1 MLRGRLV
8 LIFALAGLG
17 LLVLAFHLRLLPER
31 HDVRDNMEGVTVFWR
46 EDEAWVFVARSVL
59 GRRHSWLVDHAP
71 SPLRFALISAGLE
84 AWAPLESAT
93 SAYRVAAGAV
103 SAFELTGT
111 PLLPAWELEA
121 DRLVAR
127 PQPGEPGVTGFRW
140 DGAAFVRVPP
150 GPASAEGPRVLA
162 PEDEGEGEPA
172 GDSDPSFPPA
182 VRARLTAGG
191 WHHRRLHPY
200 EAVQQAV
207 ELPMVLRDGT
217 YRLALTAS
225 MPDAAVFGA
234 GLRVSLRL
242 SLPSAPEPRVL
253 FGGGDW
259 RAVGRADF
267 ERLAAA
273 SPAARARGDAAAPS
287 LVSALNWVVGGAL
300 AAWLLLAGPTRGVKI
315 AFVAFVLLWAVP
327 YFRLVGARHALTMFA
342 VPVAAGLVSLVV
354 SARLVRHAVTRGLLP
369 VGEDACPA
377 HARARVEE
385 WTKAFEHVGFRR
397 CGDRQSR
404 WWMMSAERKTFI
416 RFLRQADGHAWAE
429 IHALDSPRVVA
440 RQLTSIRG
448 DTQLLTS
455 DLQSNQEL
463 LREPRTVTLRVA
475 RSTHCGEMVAA
486 HTALVG
492 RRAGALR
499 VVDDP
504 VTASADAYAAW
515 VGALRRSGQIDVVGA
530 HYRVSLRAML
540 PVAARVVA
548 AWFH

>member
-31 HDVRDNMEGVTVFWR
+31 HDVRDNMEAVTAFWR
-46 EDEAWVFVARSVL
+46 EDEAWIFVARSAL
-59 GRRHSWLVDHAP
+59 GHRRSWLVDHTP
-71 SPLRFALISAGLE
+71 EQLRLVLMSAGLE
-84 AWAPLESAT
+84 EWAPLESAT
-93 SAYRVAAGAV
+93 SAFRIAAGGV
-103 SAFELTGT
+103 SAFELAGA
-111 PLLPAWELEA
+111 PLLPAWDLE
-121 DRLVAR
+121 DGRLVAR
-127 PQPGEPGVTGFRW
+127 PQPGESGVMGFQW
-140 DGAAFVRVPP
+140 DGAAFVRVPAR
-150 GPASAEGPRVLA
+150 PASSEGPRVLA

-172 GDSDPSFPPA
+172 GDSDPSFSPD

-191 WHHRRLHPY
+191 WHYRRLY
-200 EAVQQAV
+200 AFEATQQAV
-207 ELPMVLRDGT
+207 ELPMELRDGT

-225 MPDAAVFGA
+225 MPDAAAFAA

-253 FGGGDW
+253 FAGGDW
-259 RAVGRADF
+259 RVVGRGEF

-300 AAWLLLAGPTRGVKI
+300 AVWLLLAGPTRGVKI
-315 AFVAFVLLWAVP
+315 AFVAFVLVWAVP
-327 YFRLVGARHALTMFA
+327 YVRLVGARHALTMLA

-354 SARLVRHAVTRGLLP
+354 SARLVRHGVKRDLLP

-377 HARARVEE
+377 HARARVSE
-385 WTKAFEHVGFRR
+385 WTAAFAQVGFRP

-404 WWMMSAERKTFI
+404 WWMMSAERRTFI
-416 RFLRQADGHAWAE
+416 RFLRHADGHTWAE

-440 RQLTSIRG
+440 RQLASSKG

-463 LREPRTVTLRVA
+463 LREPRTLTQRVP
-475 RSTHCGEMVAA
+475 RSTHCGEMLAA
-486 HTALVG
+486 HTAFVG
-492 RRAGALR
+492 RRAGSLR

-504 VTASADAYAAW
+504 VTASADAYTAW
-515 VGALRRSGQIDVVGA
+515 VGALRQSGQIDVVGA
-530 HYRVSLRAML
+530 NYRVSLRAML